1 MTSERFDEIEP
12 TPLPP
17 LPEPLPEERT
27 GRLQWIGDS
36 RSATHDD
43 GISDLYET
51 GTEEDLED
59 TEELVDVDLEGD
71 ILDTD
76 EDGSINSLVD
86 VSSDEVIEGRRST
99 RRRRFTPPYRPNSP
113 GMGGIRY

>member
-1 MTSERFDEIEP
+1 MTTERFDEIEP

-17 LPEPLPEERT
+17 VPEPLPEQGS

-36 RSATHDD
+36 RSAQHSD

-59 TEELVDVDLEGD
+59 TEELVEADLDTD

-76 EDGSINSLVD
+76 EDGTMDSLVD
-86 VSSDEVIEGRRST
+86 VPQEEVIGGRRST
-99 RRRRFTPPYRPNSP
+99 RRRFRPTYRPNSP
-113 GMGGIRY
+113 GMGGINL